1 MENPHQY
8 QWCRTRQTAPCC
20 LAHVRKQVL
29 SATSLHSEISLHT
42 SSSRTNWE
50 VVHMSMLIMLI
61 FFFLTIVNSSCITF
75 YRLTV
80 HYITVKT
87 VDWSNRPWSVP
98 ILKINQLSENN
109 VEKFNRD
116 FTYNLNFSYFKS
128 QHNDSTLLK
137 CNYWRTISTAN
148 FGFVNTQYQYLDNMQ
163 RLNSSLLSSYTDAI
177 LSEGMATCLHGQ
189 KLSEKEENG
198 SFSS

>member
-8 QWCRTRQTAPCC
+8 QTNSSLLPSPRQKTGPICH
-20 LAHVRKQVL
+20 LSPLRDL
-29 SATSLHSEISLHT
+29 SAHFFQQNQLGSCAHEHAYH
-42 SSSRTNWE
+42 E
-50 VVHMSMLIMLI
+50 HAD

-116 FTYNLNFSYFKS
+116 FTYNLNFSYLKS

-137 CNYWRTISTAN
+137 CNYWRTISTPN

-198 SFSS
+198 TFSS

>member
-8 QWCRTRQTAPCC
+8 QWCRTRQTAPCR

-29 SATSLHSEISLHT
+29 SATSLHSEISAHFFQQNQLGSCAHE
-42 SSSRTNWE
+42 RAY
-50 VVHMSMLIMLI
+50 HAD
-61 FFFLTIVNSSCITF
+61 FFFLTIVNSSRVTF
-75 YRLTV
+75 YCLTA

-116 FTYNLNFSYFKS
+116 FTYNLNFSYLKS

-137 CNYWRTISTAN
+137 CNHWRTVSTAN

-198 SFSS
+198 TFSS